1 MVPGES
7 EVGDA
12 CEDSLKKPEGKLSDE
27 ERNRLES
34 DFLEYT
40 KILTNI
46 HKKMDMMN
54 MNIRNLGNILICP
67 SEH

>member
-27 ERNRLES
+27 EGNRLES
-34 DFLEYT
+34 DFLE
-40 KILTNI
+40 LI
-46 HKKMDMMN
+46 HKNFDKYTQKDGYDEYEYKELREHSN
-54 MNIRNLGNILICP
+54 M
-67 SEH
+67 SF